1 MDTEEM
7 KEYQEYLNRLIR
19 NKDMSIW
26 EAHQL
31 LQSRLIAEEYGLSS
45 DQINWLDDNL

>member
-7 KEYQEYLNRLIR
+7 KEYQEYLNRFIR